1 MDLTSAIPPASIKS
15 SASWRLM
22 FLVLDG
28 TPMVKID
35 EVFCGILLPTDSLYI
50 YIYIVHMKKE
60 DSRTRATSLQLKIDI
75 ESRTDV
81 VFLTGVNITQTN
93 PFILTVPAL
102 NKPLKHGSC
111 PAHDFTWL
119 NLWQGTNL
127 RLRIGLGHHKQ
138 YLRCCQARWGT
149 SYRES
154 TKKNEDVVFSFPEWW
169 GDHVPNAALG
179 GFNPMTFTTI
189 AWAGCLKKKKKNG
202 SIFPKFRCKHDTN
215 LWN

>member
-1 MDLTSAIPPASIKS
+1 
-15 SASWRLM
+15 
-22 FLVLDG
+22 
-28 TPMVKID
+28 
-35 EVFCGILLPTDSLYI
+35 
-50 YIYIVHMKKE
+50 MKKE
-60 DSRTRATSLQLKIDI
+60 DSGTRATSLQLKIDI

-189 AWAGCLKKKKKNG
+189 AWASCLEKKRMAPSSPSFGVNMTQTFETRLNTGKGTGPLKKHGTLCQNARKPGNKANLYVNVGKGNLKKEET
-202 SIFPKFRCKHDTN
+202 P
-215 LWN
+215 

>member
-1 MDLTSAIPPASIKS
+1 
-15 SASWRLM
+15 
-22 FLVLDG
+22 
-28 TPMVKID
+28 
-35 EVFCGILLPTDSLYI
+35 
-50 YIYIVHMKKE
+50 MKKE
-60 DSRTRATSLQLKIDI
+60 DSGTRATSLQLKIDI

-189 AWAGCLKKKKKNG
+189 AWASCLEKKEWLHLPQV
-202 SIFPKFRCKHDTN
+202 SV
-215 LWN
+215 